1 MKWTIRQ
8 VYGVNSFNVSTTK
21 DMLQAL
27 QMYTTVYNDTIYA
40 ETQNTHNTI
49 QYVSVKDWP
58 PFYIVKHYGWKGID
72 YDMRGM
78 VHIDA
83 KTGRKI
89 SYNGKLPANLIYDIQ
104 QAINK
109 A

>member
-8 VYGVNSFNVSTTK
+8 AYGVNNFTVTSTK

-27 QMYTTVYNDTIYA
+27 KMLANVMNDTIYA
-40 ETQNTHNTI
+40 ETTNGNNTI
-49 QYVSVKDWP
+49 QYISVKDWP
-58 PFYIVKHYGWKGID
+58 PFYIVKHYGWKGVD

-83 KTGRKI
+83 KTGGKI
-89 SYNGKLPANLIYDIQ
+89 SYNGKVSANLIYDIQ
-104 QAINK
+104 QAIKK